1 MTDQTPELTY
11 VALSAALTGSLWIPI
26 VLNRFY
32 EIGVWA
38 TLKNPQ
44 RGAQPHADWAYRLTN
59 AHRNAVE
66 NLVVFA
72 PLALAVHALGVGA
85 PITALACALYFWSR
99 VAHVVVYAF
108 GAPILRTIAFLIG
121 FGAQAALFLRIVGL
135 A

>member
-1 MTDQTPELTY
+1 MTNQTPELTY

-32 EIGVWA
+32 EIGVWS

-44 RGAQPHADWAYRLTN
+44 RNAQPHADWAYRLAS
-59 AHRNAVE
+59 AHRNGVE

-85 PITALACALYFWSR
+85 PMTALACALYFWSR
-99 VAHVVVYAF
+99 VAHAVNLEKSRGSSASCTKFVPLLYGTYSF
-108 GAPILRTIAFLIG
+108 RW
-121 FGAQAALFLRIVGL
+121 R
-135 A
+135 

>member
-1 MTDQTPELTY
+1 MTNQTPELTY
-11 VALSAALTGSLWIPI
+11 VALSAALTGLLWIPI

-32 EIGVWA
+32 EIGVWP

-44 RGAQPHADWAYRLTN
+44 RGAEPHADWAYRLMN
-59 AHRNAVE
+59 AHNNAVE

-72 PLALAVHALGVGA
+72 PLALAVHALGIGA
-85 PITALACALYFWSR
+85 PMTALACALYFWSR
-99 VAHVVVYAF
+99 VAHAVVYAV

-121 FGAQAALFLRIVGL
+121 FAAQAALFLHIVGL

>member
-1 MTDQTPELTY
+1 MTNQTPELTY
-11 VALSAALTGSLWIPI
+11 VALSAALTGLLWIPI

-32 EIGVWA
+32 EVGVWS

-44 RGAQPHADWAYRLTN
+44 RGAQPNADWAYRLTN

-72 PLALAVHALGVGA
+72 PLALAVHALGIGG
-85 PITALACALYFWSR
+85 PMTALACALYFWSR
-99 VAHVVVYAF
+99 VAHAGVYAF
-108 GAPILRTIAFLIG
+108 GVPILRTIAFLIG
-121 FGAQAALFLRIVGL
+121 FGAQAALFLHIVGI